1 VNMKQLSKVLAIA
14 EHVDF
19 GDQFALLAGELADAI
34 HASQRWGD
42 VPTDAMHVAALFK
55 WQARRFDATWDQ
67 PALMECYEWLKMSV
81 NILDL
86 DEKYDEIFRVVNDKR
101 NRGLNPI
108 YKLDVQPTDSR
119 FKLLEA

>member
-1 VNMKQLSKVLAIA
+1 VNMKQLNKVIAIA
-14 EHVDF
+14 KHVDF
-19 GDQFALLAGELADAI
+19 GDQFSLLAGELVVAI
-34 HASQRWGD
+34 HASRCWDD

-67 PALMECYEWLKMSV
+67 HALMECYKWLKMSV

-86 DEKYDEIFRVVNDKR
+86 DEKHDEVLRVVNDKR